1 MSKLS
6 SGFDPERLTQPS
18 RLEPVVE
25 RILEDR
31 VVAAASAKGFTEVK
45 IVGVGGGGNNAV
57 NRMIEAGVKG
67 VEFVALNTDAQ
78 ALGISAARHKL
89 VMGQKLTKG
98 LGAGGDPAVGEKAAE
113 ASEEDIR
120 LVVQGADMVFLT
132 AGMGGGTGTGAAP
145 VVADIAREEKALV
158 VGVVTTPFT
167 FEGSRRARVA
177 AKGVELLRERVDA
190 LIVIPNDRL
199 LALGDRTLPVM
210 EAFRLADDVLRQG
223 VQGISDLVTM
233 TGLIN
238 LDFADVKAVMLG
250 AGTAMMAIGEGNGEG
265 RALQAA
271 QAAISSPLLD
281 ASIEGA
287 RGLIINVTGGSDL
300 TLLEVNEAAQMIQ
313 DMVDPEANI
322 IFGAVIIPNAKPEV
336 RITLI
341 ATGLQPGARSG
352 RPRSSSHNA
361 HPLPSTAPPPY
372 PSTSPR
378 FEPSDDIDLPSF
390 LRRRR

>member
-1 MSKLS
+1 M
-6 SGFDPERLTQPS
+6 QPS
-18 RLEPVVE
+18 RIEPVVE
-25 RILEDR
+25 RILEDHVTGPTTAR
-31 VVAAASAKGFTEVK
+31 GFTEVK
-45 IVGVGGGGNNAV
+45 IIGVGGGGNNAV
-57 NRMIEAGVKG
+57 NRMIEASVKG

-89 VMGQKLTKG
+89 VIGHKLTKG

-113 ASEEDIR
+113 ASEEEIR
-120 LVVQGADMVFLT
+120 SIVAGADMVFLT

-145 VVADIAREEKALV
+145 VVADIAREEKALT

-167 FEGSRRARVA
+167 FEGTRRARVA
-177 AKGVELLRERVDA
+177 EKGVELLRDRVDA

-199 LALGDRTLPVM
+199 LALGDSLLPVT
-210 EAFRLADDVLRQG
+210 EAFRVADDVLRQG

-238 LDFADVKAVMLG
+238 LDFADVKSIMLG

-287 RGLIINVTGGSDL
+287 RGLIINVTGGNDL

-313 DMVDPEANI
+313 DMVDTDANI
-322 IFGAVIIPNAKPEV
+322 IFGAVIVPNAKPEV

-352 RPRSSSHNA
+352 RFRSPLGASSSPN
-361 HPLPSTAPPPY
+361 TAPPPY
-372 PSTSPR
+372 PSSSPR
-378 FEPSDDIDLPSF
+378 FESSNDIDLPSF
-390 LRRRR
+390 LRRKR

>member
-1 MSKLS
+1 VSKLS
-6 SGFDPERLTQPS
+6 SGFDPERLVQPA
-18 RLEPVVE
+18 RPEPVVE
-25 RILEDR
+25 RILDDDH
-31 VVAAASAKGFTEVK
+31 VSPSSNAKGFTEVK
-45 IVGVGGGGNNAV
+45 IIGVGGGGNNAV

-98 LGAGGDPAVGEKAAE
+98 LGAGGNPETGERAATS
-113 ASEEDIR
+113 SEEEIR
-120 LVVQGADMVFLT
+120 ALVHGADMVFLT

-145 VVADIAREEKALV
+145 VVADIARDEHALT

-167 FEGSRRARVA
+167 FEGTRRMRVA
-177 AKGVELLRERVDA
+177 EKGVELLRDRVDA
-190 LIVIPNDRL
+190 LIVIPTDRL
-199 LALGDRTLPVM
+199 LSLGDPKIPVM

-238 LDFADVKAVMLG
+238 LDFADVKSVMLG

-300 TLLEVNEAAQMIQ
+300 TLLEVNDAAQSIQ
-313 DMVDPEANI
+313 DMVDADANI
-322 IFGAVIIPNAKPEV
+322 IFGAVIVPNAKPEV
-336 RITLI
+336 KITLI
-341 ATGLQPGARSG
+341 ATGLQPGGRSS
-352 RPRSSSHNA
+352 RPRPRTASEPRESS
-361 HPLPSTAPPPY
+361 APPPY

>member
-6 SGFDPERLTQPS
+6 SGFDPERLAQPA
-18 RLEPVVE
+18 RPEPVVE
-25 RILEDR
+25 RILDDGPT
-31 VVAAASAKGFTEVK
+31 ASNAKGFTEVK
-45 IVGVGGGGNNAV
+45 IIGVGGGGNNAV

-78 ALGISAARHKL
+78 ALGISSARHKL
-89 VMGQKLTKG
+89 VIGQKLTKG
-98 LGAGGDPAVGEKAAE
+98 LGAGGNPETGERAAGS
-113 ASEEDIR
+113 SEEEIR
-120 LVVQGADMVFLT
+120 ALVHGADMVFLT

-145 VVADIAREEKALV
+145 VVADIARDEHALT

-167 FEGSRRARVA
+167 FEGTRRMRVA
-177 AKGVELLRERVDA
+177 DKGVELLRDRVDA

-199 LALGDRTLPVM
+199 LALGDAKIPVM

-238 LDFADVKAVMLG
+238 LDFADVKSVMLG

-287 RGLIINVTGGSDL
+287 KGLIINVTGGSDL
-300 TLLEVNEAAQMIQ
+300 TLLEVNDAAQSIQ
-313 DMVDPEANI
+313 DMVDADANI
-322 IFGAVIIPNAKPEV
+322 IFGAVIVPNAKPEV
-336 RITLI
+336 KITLI
-341 ATGLQPGARSG
+341 ATGLQPGARSS
-352 RPRSSSHNA
+352 RPRPRMASEPHESS
-361 HPLPSTAPPPY
+361 APPPY